1 MLMVMICPAE
11 SESLRVISLYPGHSD
26 NIFAMGG
33 NLVALSENDD
43 DDLLPEVPRIS
54 LRSGAERILALR
66 PDVIVTRPFAE
77 RINPNMYDVLRRS
90 GVKVISIDPPKWD
103 GFPEYL
109 LTLAESL
116 NLNPINGISRLN
128 SILEGSESQTQ
139 ISADKCKLNTSK
151 IVYNSESESSR
162 MNQQS
167 ESESA
172 KMNRP
177 RVFLEAT
184 SRELHT
190 CAPDSW
196 PARLIALS
204 GGVNIASD
212 AKPLRPGST
221 IAPYGV
227 ERVLMNAE
235 SIDVYIIQTGA
246 MNPGTVK
253 DFRAREWAGAL
264 QHARVYE
271 IPERYISRPSLLGL
285 EKGIKILRQIFTED
299 SENAR

>member
-1 MLMVMICPAE
+1 MARFIGIILMMLMISPVNAE
-11 SESLRVISLYPGHSD
+11 TLRVISLYPGHSD
-26 NIFAMGG
+26 NISAMGG

-43 DDLLPEVPRIS
+43 DDLLPELPRIS
-54 LRSGAERILALR
+54 LRSGAEKILSLK
-66 PDVIVTRPFAE
+66 PDVIITRPFAE

-103 GFPEYL
+103 DFPAYL
-109 LTLAESL
+109 VTLAESL

-128 SILEGSESQTQ
+128 SALEGLESP
-139 ISADKCKLNTSK
+139 
-151 IVYNSESESSR
+151 
-162 MNQQS
+162 
-167 ESESA
+167 SA
-172 KMNRP
+172 KSP

-184 SRELHT
+184 SREIHT

-196 PARLIALS
+196 PARLIALA
-204 GGVNIASD
+204 GGVNVADD

-227 ERVLMNAE
+227 ERLLKYAD

-246 MNPGTVK
+246 MNPATVK
-253 DFRAREWAGAL
+253 DFYAREWSSAL
-264 QHARVYE
+264 SHARVCE
-271 IPERYISRPSLLGL
+271 IPEKYISRPSLLGL

>member
-1 MLMVMICPAE
+1 MARIAVTILMIMMISPVNAE
-11 SESLRVISLYPGHSD
+11 TLRVISLYPGHSD

-43 DDLLPEVPRIS
+43 DDLLPELPRVS
-54 LRSGAERILALR
+54 LRSGAERILSLK
-66 PDVIVTRPFAE
+66 PDVIITRPFAE

-103 GFPEYL
+103 DFPAYL
-109 LTLAESL
+109 VTLAESL

-128 SILEGSESQTQ
+128 SALEGLESP
-139 ISADKCKLNTSK
+139 
-151 IVYNSESESSR
+151 
-162 MNQQS
+162 
-167 ESESA
+167 SA
-172 KMNRP
+172 KSP
-177 RVFLEAT
+177 CVFLEAT
-184 SRELHT
+184 SREIHT

-196 PARLIALS
+196 PARLIALA
-204 GGVNIASD
+204 GGVNVADD
-212 AKPLRPGST
+212 AKPLRNGST

-227 ERVLMNAE
+227 ERVLRNAE

-246 MNPGTVK
+246 MNPATINTFK
-253 DFRAREWAGAL
+253 AREWSSAL
-264 QHARVYE
+264 SHARVCE
-271 IPERYISRPSLLGL
+271 IPEKYISRPSLLGL

>member
-1 MLMVMICPAE
+1 MIMMISPVNAE
-11 SESLRVISLYPGHSD
+11 TLRVISLYPGHSD

-43 DDLLPEVPRIS
+43 DDLLPELPRVS
-54 LRSGAERILALR
+54 LRSGAERILSLK
-66 PDVIVTRPFAE
+66 PDVIITRPFAE

-103 GFPEYL
+103 DFPAYL
-109 LTLAESL
+109 VTLAESL

-128 SILEGSESQTQ
+128 SALEGLESP
-139 ISADKCKLNTSK
+139 
-151 IVYNSESESSR
+151 
-162 MNQQS
+162 
-167 ESESA
+167 SA
-172 KMNRP
+172 KSP
-177 RVFLEAT
+177 CVFLEAT
-184 SRELHT
+184 SREIHT

-196 PARLIALS
+196 PARLISLA
-204 GGVNIASD
+204 GGVNVADD
-212 AKPLRPGST
+212 AKPLRNGST

-227 ERVLMNAE
+227 ERVLRNAE

-246 MNPGTVK
+246 MNLATINTFK
-253 DFRAREWAGAL
+253 TREWSSAL
-264 QHARVYE
+264 SHARVYE
-271 IPERYISRPSLLGL
+271 IPEKYISRPSLLGL

>member
-1 MLMVMICPAE
+1 MARFVGIILMMIMISPVNAE
-11 SESLRVISLYPGHSD
+11 TLRVISLYPGHSD
-26 NIFAMGG
+26 NISAMGG

-43 DDLLPEVPRIS
+43 DDLLPELPRVS
-54 LRSGAERILALR
+54 LRSGAERILALK

-103 GFPEYL
+103 DFPEYL

-128 SILEGSESQTQ
+128 IALEGLDSP
-139 ISADKCKLNTSK
+139 
-151 IVYNSESESSR
+151 
-162 MNQQS
+162 
-167 ESESA
+167 SA
-172 KMNRP
+172 KKL

-184 SRELHT
+184 SREIHT

-196 PARLIALS
+196 PARLIALT
-204 GGVNIASD
+204 GGVNIAGD
-212 AKPLRPGST
+212 AKPLRNGST

-227 ERVLMNAE
+227 ERVLRNAE

-246 MNPGTVK
+246 MNSAAAS
-253 DFRAREWAGAL
+253 DFSRREWASAL
-264 QHARVYE
+264 SNARVCE

-285 EKGIKILRQIFTED
+285 EKGIKILRRIFTED

>member
-1 MLMVMICPAE
+1 MARIAGIILMMMMISPVNAE
-11 SESLRVISLYPGHSD
+11 TLRVISLYPGHSD
-26 NIFAMGG
+26 NISAMGG

-43 DDLLPEVPRIS
+43 DDLLPELPRIS
-54 LRSGAERILALR
+54 LRSGAERILSLK
-66 PDVIVTRPFAE
+66 PDVIITRPFAE

-103 GFPEYL
+103 DFPAYL
-109 LTLAESL
+109 VTLAESL

-128 SILEGSESQTQ
+128 SALEGLESP
-139 ISADKCKLNTSK
+139 
-151 IVYNSESESSR
+151 
-162 MNQQS
+162 
-167 ESESA
+167 SA
-172 KMNRP
+172 KSP

-184 SRELHT
+184 SREIHT

-196 PARLIALS
+196 PARLISLA
-204 GGVNIASD
+204 GGVNVADD
-212 AKPLRPGST
+212 AKPLRNGST

-227 ERVLMNAE
+227 ERVLRNAE

-246 MNPGTVK
+246 MNPATINTFK
-253 DFRAREWAGAL
+253 AREWSSAL
-264 QHARVYE
+264 SHARVCE
-271 IPERYISRPSLLGL
+271 IPEKYISRPSLLGL

>member
-1 MLMVMICPAE
+1 MARIAVTILMIMMISPVNAE
-11 SESLRVISLYPGHSD
+11 TLRVISLYPGHSD

-43 DDLLPEVPRIS
+43 DDLLPELPRVS
-54 LRSGAERILALR
+54 LRSGAERILSLK
-66 PDVIVTRPFAE
+66 PDVIITRPFAE

-103 GFPEYL
+103 DFPAYL
-109 LTLAESL
+109 VTLAESL

-128 SILEGSESQTQ
+128 SALEGLESP
-139 ISADKCKLNTSK
+139 
-151 IVYNSESESSR
+151 
-162 MNQQS
+162 
-167 ESESA
+167 SA
-172 KMNRP
+172 KSP

-184 SRELHT
+184 SREIHT

-196 PARLIALS
+196 PARLIALA
-204 GGVNIASD
+204 GGVNVADD
-212 AKPLRPGST
+212 AKPLRNGST

-227 ERVLMNAE
+227 ERVLRNAE

-246 MNPGTVK
+246 MNPATINTFK
-253 DFRAREWAGAL
+253 AREWSSAL
-264 QHARVYE
+264 SHARVCE
-271 IPERYISRPSLLGL
+271 IPEKYISRPSLLGL

>member
-1 MLMVMICPAE
+1 MARIAGIILMLMVMICPAE
-11 SESLRVISLYPGHSD
+11 SETLRVISLYPGHSD

-43 DDLLPEVPRIS
+43 DDLLPDLPRVS

-66 PDVIVTRPFAE
+66 PDIVVTRPFAE

-103 GFPEYL
+103 VFPEYL
-109 LTLAESL
+109 ITLAESL

-151 IVYNSESESSR
+151 IVYNSESEST
-162 MNQQS
+162 
-167 ESESA
+167 
-172 KMNRP
+172 KTNRP

-212 AKPLRPGST
+212 AKPLRPEST

-246 MNPGTVK
+246 MNPATVNSFK
-253 DFRAREWAGAL
+253 AREWSSAL
-264 QHARVYE
+264 SHARVYE

-299 SENAR
+299 SKNAR

>member
-1 MLMVMICPAE
+1 MARIAGIILMLMVMICPAE
-11 SESLRVISLYPGHSD
+11 SETLRVISLYPGHSD

-43 DDLLPEVPRIS
+43 DDLLPELPRIS

-103 GFPEYL
+103 VFPEYL
-109 LTLAESL
+109 ITLAESL

-128 SILEGSESQTQ
+128 SALE
-139 ISADKCKLNTSK
+139 CKLNTSK
-151 IVYNSESESSR
+151 IVYNSESEST
-162 MNQQS
+162 
-167 ESESA
+167 
-172 KMNRP
+172 KTNRP

-212 AKPLRPGST
+212 AKPLRPEST

-246 MNPGTVK
+246 MNPATVNSFK
-253 DFRAREWAGAL
+253 AREWSSAL
-264 QHARVYE
+264 SHARVYE

>member
-1 MLMVMICPAE
+1 MARFVGIILMMIMISPVNAE
-11 SESLRVISLYPGHSD
+11 TLRVISLYPGHSD
-26 NIFAMGG
+26 NISAMGG

-43 DDLLPEVPRIS
+43 DDLLPELPRVS
-54 LRSGAERILALR
+54 LRSGAERILALK

-77 RINPNMYDVLRRS
+77 RINPNMYDILRRS

-103 GFPEYL
+103 DFPEYL

-128 SILEGSESQTQ
+128 IALEGLESP
-139 ISADKCKLNTSK
+139 
-151 IVYNSESESSR
+151 
-162 MNQQS
+162 
-167 ESESA
+167 SA
-172 KMNRP
+172 KKP

-184 SRELHT
+184 SREIHT

-196 PARLIALS
+196 PARLIALT
-204 GGVNIASD
+204 GGVNIAGD
-212 AKPLRPGST
+212 AKPLRTGST

-227 ERVLMNAE
+227 ERVLRNAE

-246 MNPGTVK
+246 MNPATVK
-253 DFRAREWAGAL
+253 DFYAREWSSAL
-264 QHARVYE
+264 SHARVYE
-271 IPERYISRPSLLGL
+271 IPEKYISRPSLLGL
-285 EKGIKILRQIFTED
+285 EKGIKILRKIFTED

>member
-1 MLMVMICPAE
+1 MARFASIILLLMMMIRPAE
-11 SESLRVISLYPGHSD
+11 SETLRVISLYPGHSD

-43 DDLLPEVPRIS
+43 ADLLPELPRIS

-66 PDVIVTRPFAE
+66 PDAVITRPFAE

-103 GFPEYL
+103 DFPEYL

-116 NLNPINGISRLN
+116 NLNPVKGIALLDSA
-128 SILEGSESQTQ
+128 LEGIESQ
-139 ISADKCKLNTSK
+139 SAEKT
-151 IVYNSESESSR
+151 
-162 MNQQS
+162 
-167 ESESA
+167 
-172 KMNRP
+172 

-204 GGVNIASD
+204 GGVNIADD
-212 AKPLRPGST
+212 AKPLREGST

-227 ERVLMNAE
+227 ESLLRNAA
-235 SIDVYIIQTGA
+235 SLDVYIIQTGA
-246 MNPGTVK
+246 MNPATLK
-253 DFRAREWAGAL
+253 DFHAREWASAL
-264 QHARVYE
+264 SHARVYE

-285 EKGIKILRQIFTED
+285 EKGIKILRKIFTED
-299 SENAR
+299 SKNAR